1 MMRIASFLLCSTV
14 LAAAACGPSIPSHK
28 GYPVGEKAPWS
39 KPKRIILDDQNKGD
53 TEGTLDYPKRQRA
66 AWYSVVL
73 PGEGSLSVTMTQDP
87 LANKATTDVEVEVL
101 DEGYNVVAKG
111 DDDEGNEKKERLVQ
125 KARPGKTYIHVFTR
139 GKLDRADYVIKVAF
153 KPVVVDDPRS
163 KFPYNVPMP
172 DQIAAV
178 PTQDDTPGKPR
189 IRDPKPRD
197 PKPRDPKPDTT
208 SDDGG
213 GTGKKATARISE
225 YSEEGGSVRIVLNK
239 GEDNGIVVGQKG
251 YIMSTATK
259 KKLPGSDFEVST
271 VRSQECEAKVNVSV
285 DDVEKNRVV
294 ILKGSN

>member
-1 MMRIASFLLCSTV
+1 MMRIASLLLCSSV

-39 KPKRIILDDQNKGD
+39 KAKRIILDDQNKGD
-53 TEGTLDYPKRQRA
+53 TDGTLDYPKRQRA

-73 PGEGSLSVTMTQDP
+73 PTEGSLTVTMTQDP

-101 DEGYNVVAKG
+101 DEGFNVVAKG
-111 DDDEGNEKKERLVQ
+111 DDDEGETKKERVVA
-125 KARPGKTYIHVFTR
+125 KARPGKSYIHVFTR
-139 GKLDRADYVIKVAF
+139 GKLDRADYTIKVAF
-153 KPVVVDDPRS
+153 KPVVVDDPRL

-172 DQIAAV
+172 EQLAAV
-178 PTQDDTPGKPR
+178 PTQDDTPGKPKPR
-189 IRDPKPRD
+189 GNGKPRD
-197 PKPRDPKPDTT
+197 PKPRDPKPDAT
-208 SDDGG
+208 DDGG
-213 GTGKKATARISE
+213 GTGKKATARIAE

-271 VRSQECEAKVNVSV
+271 VRSAESEAKVNVSV